1 MQEMQKPDDRP
12 RPVEIRLESLEQR
25 LDSLE
30 QVGKQGLPAVRLAGI
45 EFRLDHMEENLR
57 DIKNDMCDFKVDVNR
72 RFGEVNTR
80 IESSTNRLSTLLGV
94 YTGIIALA
102 VILSQLF
109 LP

>member
-1 MQEMQKPDDRP
+1 MQEMQKPEERP
-12 RPVEIRLESLEQR
+12 TNVRLESLEQR

-45 EFRLDHMEENLR
+45 EFRLDNVEENLR
-57 DIKNDMCDFKVDVNR
+57 DIKNDMRDFKVDVNR